1 MDNCPDNLHI
11 PPMPTL
17 ELPHTPGCL
26 VCGHA
31 NPHGLRLSL
40 HVDPATAAVTT
51 TFTPRPEHIGF
62 EGIIHGGVLA
72 TVLDE
77 AMVWAATWS
86 GKRFCVAGELT
97 IRYRE
102 SARPGD
108 ALVVTATIDTARTKL
123 ITTRGEI
130 RRPPDDATIAT
141 ATGKFV
147 PLDDARHRAFVDT
160 LVDAPTTR
168 QAAALLRASSR

>member
-1 MDNCPDNLHI
+1 
-11 PPMPTL
+11 MPTL

-40 HVDPATAAVTT
+40 YVDPAAATVTT
-51 TFTPRPEHIGF
+51 TFTPGPDHIGF

-77 AMVWAATWS
+77 AMVWAAIWS
-86 GKRFCVAGELT
+86 SKRICVAGELT
-97 IRYRE
+97 IRFRE

-108 ALVVTATIDTARTKL
+108 ALLVTATLDAARSKL

-130 RRPPDDATIAT
+130 RRTSDGAVVAT
-141 ATGKFV
+141 AAGKFV
-147 PLDDARHRAFVDT
+147 PLNEARHRAFIET
-160 LVDAPTTR
+160 LVDAPSTR
-168 QAAALLRASSR
+168 EAATLLRGG